1 MTRGNGKLYES
12 GFGEIFLRTRT
23 TTKGEGRMT
32 EVQSDKLVIELQ
44 KRIDDSD
51 LAARLGK
58 TSNTIDNWQKNQAH

>member
-1 MTRGNGKLYES
+1 
-12 GFGEIFLRTRT
+12 
-23 TTKGEGRMT
+23 MT